1 MQEVL
6 AAENLKKVYG
16 KNTVLDGFYLNL
28 YAGSIYGLAGNNGAG
43 KTTFMRIIMGLA
55 HENEGSY
62 RLFGKD
68 KEDLSPADR
77 RKVSAI
83 IETPTFYP
91 HMTGYQNLKIHQLEI
106 GDKVDKQKIYQ
117 VLEKVDILKSA
128 NKKVRTYS
136 LGMKQR
142 LGIAR
147 ALLSNAELII
157 LDEPTNGLDPAGI
170 AQLNRL
176 IQDLNKNYG
185 KTFLITSHHIAEL
198 VQLVHQ
204 VGIIK
209 NGKLKQELLCAS
221 LKEQGIHIEEYIIKH
236 ME

>member
-1 MQEVL
+1 
-6 AAENLKKVYG
+6 
-16 KNTVLDGFYLNL
+16 
-28 YAGSIYGLAGNNGAG
+28 
-43 KTTFMRIIMGLA
+43 MGLA

>member
-6 AAENLKKVYG
+6 IVEKLKKIYG
-16 KNTVLDGFYLNL
+16 KNIVLNGFDMNL
-28 YAGSIYGLAGNNGAG
+28 YAGNIYGLVGNNGAG

-55 HENEGSY
+55 KENSGSY
-62 RLFGKD
+62 RLFGKNKEELLLAD
-68 KEDLSPADR
+68 K

-91 HMTGYQNLKIHQLEI
+91 HLTGYQNLKIHQMEI
-106 GDKVDKQKIYQ
+106 GDKPDKQRI
-117 VLEKVDILKSA
+117 LEILKKVGMSESA
-128 NKKVRTYS
+128 NKKTRTYS

-147 ALLSNAELII
+147 ALIADSEFII

-170 AQLNRL
+170 AQLSNL
-176 IQDLNKNYG
+176 ILDLNKNYG

-198 VQLVHQ
+198 VNIVDKI
-204 VGIIK
+204 GIIK
-209 NGKLKQELLCAS
+209 DGKMN
-221 LKEQGIHIEEYIIKH
+221 KEVICSKLNEKGIDIEEYIMNHIL
-236 ME
+236 